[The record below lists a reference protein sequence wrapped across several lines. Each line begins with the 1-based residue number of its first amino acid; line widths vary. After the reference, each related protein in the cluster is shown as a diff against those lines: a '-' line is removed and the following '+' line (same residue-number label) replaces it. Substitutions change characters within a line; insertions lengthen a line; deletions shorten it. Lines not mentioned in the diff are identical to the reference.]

1 MEAVSLFFSNDYD
14 VFLQGRKGYNKF
26 EDIPISSN
34 VVLLSYGNENHSGFH
49 QYLDYLNFSLHVF
62 INTLRFAPSLILAV
76 DHHAFIPAAVI
87 SKLFS
92 VPLILWKL
100 EISGERGSFFER
112 LLFILEKNFAKYT
125 KASVFPNK
133 ERMKDF
139 LKHSRLKKTYIVFNS
154 VSKEYVGKVKQEK
167 NTESSKKGF
176 LVVRQG
182 GIGNDH
188 SILETI
194 MALTILPKNVRF
206 IIIGYCRDSKFLGK
220 MKDKIREHKIEDRIE
235 IILNL
240 DRVKILSILKKS
252 NIGVVLYKP
261 VSKTTQLSG
270 TSSMKL
276 AEYIASGIPAV
287 VNNNQI
293 MRDLN
298 KKVGSFVFADP
309 YSPESIANAIKE
321 VIYNPDKTRK
331 LRKNAKRAFE
341 TFYNFEY
348 QFNPVLKEI
357 EKWTKK

>member
-1 MEAVSLFFSNDYD
+1 MEAVSRFFSNDYD
-14 VFLQGRKGYNKF
+14 LLIQGRNGYNKF
-26 EDIPISSN
+26 EDIPRSSN
-34 VVLLSYGNENHSGFH
+34 VVLLTYGNENRSGFH

-62 INTLRFAPSLILAV
+62 LNTLKFTPSLILAV
-76 DHHAFIPAAVI
+76 DHHAFIPAALI

-100 EISGERGSFFER
+100 EISGEKGGGFES

-139 LKHSRLKKTYIVFNS
+139 LKHSRLKRTYIAFNS
-154 VSKEYVGKVKQEK
+154 VSKEYVGKVKQER
-167 NTESSKKGF
+167 NNESSKKDF

-182 GIGNDH
+182 GIGSDH

-194 MALTILPKNVRF
+194 MALTILPKNVKF
-206 IIIGYCRDSKFLGK
+206 IIIGYSSDNKFLGK
-220 MKDKIREHKIEDRIE
+220 MKDKIKEHKIDDRIE

-240 DRVKILSILKKS
+240 DRFKTLSILRKS
-252 NIGVVLYKP
+252 NIGVALYKP
-261 VSKTTQLSG
+261 VSKTTQLSS

-287 VNNNQI
+287 VNDNQI
-293 MRDLN
+293 MRNLN

-309 YSPESIANAIKE
+309 YSPESIAKAIKE
-321 VIYNPDKTRK
+321 VIYNPEKAKK
-331 LRKNAKRAFE
+331 LRRNAKRAFK

-348 QFNPVLKEI
+348 QFEPVLKEI
-357 EKWTKK
+357 EKWIKK